1 MKYLFASLLCA
12 LVVPAFASEITT
24 TSMTTAPASST
35 STSSAL
41 TDFSLMYS
49 SLIKGTSYAGV
60 GLMKEWDS
68 GIGLGVR
75 GYMPLTFDKDTQ
87 IYMGQVLMRVLFL
100 NEANQMYLEPAYT
113 QGFYNKAS
121 SSVRLFGMFGL
132 TYGFNHQFTKNLM
145 MGASLGVDYSTARA
159 TEQVLAT
166 SSSTFYNKVSV
177 VGSYYF

>member
-1 MKYLFASLLCA
+1 MKNLIASLICA
-12 LVVPAFASEITT
+12 LTIPAFASELTT
-24 TSMTTAPASST
+24 TGMTVASATPA

-41 TDFSLMYS
+41 TDLSLMYS
-49 SLIKGTSYAGV
+49 SLVKGTSYAGV

-100 NEANQMYLEPAYT
+100 NETNQMYFEPTYT
-113 QGFYNKAS
+113 QGFYNRAS

-159 TEQVLAT
+159 TEQTLAT

-177 VGSYYF
+177 VGGYYF